1 MKRKVFRRLK
11 VKLKKAVRF
20 SAMSFR
26 SKLFLNHLLL
36 IILPVFTVF
45 YFIFNTYTMDKRQ
58 ESINLTHIANQQAME
73 RIDSLISVMD
83 ELTKQPL
90 YDSNGS
96 RAPTSQE
103 SDIMQILRESNK
115 AGIINPNDGIIS
127 VDKKTDPA
135 VTYARTTAEN
145 VVIDKL
151 LKRILLFD
159 ENIHSVFLYNKYGKY
174 EYRMQQYAL
183 KERLN
188 SHGELWFSECMG
200 LNGKVYF
207 FIGKDFHENF
217 RSFAQKEYHFSIAR
231 AVVDT
236 QSVSP
241 LGIICINIDKNFLR
255 ETCRNIMTIPGERIL
270 VLDGQDRIV
279 YDTLEDNIA
288 KDISQIGLNLPDP
301 AKSDNDKSVIIND
314 EKHLIDTVDSR
325 GYAFKLVRII
335 PEDKLFMGLVDM
347 QERFMLLIMIFVF
360 LSLLLSL
367 SLTYGI
373 TRPMKKLISTMRVVE
388 KGDLSIRFNVKHKDE
403 IGLLGHSFNKMIWKV
418 ENLINAVYI
427 SQIRKKEAELDALQS
442 QINPHFIYNTLE
454 SIRMMA
460 ELNDDAETSRMTFML
475 ARLLRYSI
483 STKKQKVT
491 VKQEIDH
498 LRNYLEL
505 QNMRYGDKF
514 ELAVDLADALY
525 NVGIIKLIFQPVV
538 ENAIVHG
545 LEGIQDKGII
555 RISGYHQDNRIIF
568 TIEDNG
574 KGIPPERLEELNR
587 KINDFGPAEGNK
599 GGIGLKNVNERI
611 QLHYGDSYGLKIWS
625 EPGKGTSVILE
636 FPDMDAMNKVAIEAG
651 QSSIASK

>member
-1 MKRKVFRRLK
+1 
-11 VKLKKAVRF
+11 
-20 SAMSFR
+20 
-26 SKLFLNHLLL
+26 
-36 IILPVFTVF
+36 
-45 YFIFNTYTMDKRQ
+45 MDKRQ
-58 ESINLTHIANQQAME
+58 EAFNLTHIANQQAMV

-90 YDSNGS
+90 YDSRGS
-96 RAPTSQE
+96 QAPTSQE
-103 SDIMQILRESNK
+103 PDIMQILRESNK
-115 AGIINPNDGIIS
+115 TGRSPDDNGIIS
-127 VDKKTDPA
+127 EDIKNDPA

-145 VVIDKL
+145 VVVDKL

-159 ENIHSVFLYNKYGKY
+159 ENIHSVFLFNKYGKY
-174 EYRMQQYAL
+174 EYRMEQYAL

-188 SHGELWFSECMG
+188 SHGEPWYEECLS
-200 LNGKVYF
+200 LNGRVYF

-217 RSFAQKEYHFSIAR
+217 RNFAQKEYHFSIAR

-241 LGIICINIDKNFLR
+241 IGIICINIEKNFFR
-255 ETCRNIMTIPGERIL
+255 ETCRNIMTIPGERVLI
-270 VLDGQDRIV
+270 LDGENHIV
-279 YDTLEDNIA
+279 YDTVEDNIA
-288 KDISQIGLNLPDP
+288 KDISQVGLSLPD
-301 AKSDNDKSVIIND
+301 ATKSGNDRSVIIND
-314 EKHLIDTVDSR
+314 EKHLIDTVDSPN
-325 GYAFKLVRII
+325 YALRLVRII
-335 PEDKLFMGLVDM
+335 PENKLFSNLIKM
-347 QERFMLLIMIFVF
+347 QEQFMLLIMVFV
-360 LSLLLSL
+360 LLSL
-367 SLTYGI
+367 ILSISLTYGI

-388 KGDLSIRFNVKHKDE
+388 KGDLSIRFQVRQKDE
-403 IGLLGHSFNKMIWKV
+403 IGLLGHSFNKMIRKV
-418 ENLINAVYI
+418 ENLINIVYI

-491 VKQEIDH
+491 VKQEIEH

-505 QNMRYGDKF
+505 QNMRYEDKF
-514 ELAVDLADALY
+514 ELTVDLDDDLY

-545 LEGIQDKGII
+545 LEGIQGKGII
-555 RISGYHQDNRIIF
+555 RVSGYHTDDRIIF

-574 KGIPPERLEELNR
+574 KGIPADRLEELNR
-587 KINDFGPAEGNK
+587 KINDFGPGEGGN

-611 QLHYGDSYGLKIWS
+611 QLHYGDSYGLKLWS
-625 EPGKGTSVILE
+625 EPKKGTAVILE
-636 FPDMDAMNKVAIEAG
+636 FPDMESMNKVAYEAG
-651 QSSIASK
+651 QSAIESK